1 MTWRGTVT
9 VPDRLWAAMP
19 YILPIA
25 SSLAFASALET
36 LLPVTSLLMLPLR
49 VLAVPYFIVLG
60 AVSSVGLSSQLAE
73 FAIFIALFALVVR
86 NPKIPHFIRYN
97 TMQAMMIDIVM
108 TLISLVFQAVDLSV
122 EIITQRGLTDP
133 LGVVVLIFFA
143 GVFVTA
149 AAAYGYSL
157 FNVAQGKYAEIKW
170 VSEAAYAQTQV

>member
-25 SSLAFASALET
+25 SSISYAGAFIQLAPIT
-36 LLPVTSLLMLPLR
+36 TPVILPLAMMGLTYNR
-49 VLAVPYFIVLG
+49 I
-60 AVSSVGLSSQLAE
+60 VGLLGN
-73 FAIFIALFALVVR
+73 FGPLLIFFALFAFVVR

-97 TMQAMMIDIVM
+97 TMLAMMIDIM
-108 TLISLVFQAVDLSV
+108 LTLVSLVFQAVNLSV
-122 EIITQRGLTDP
+122 QMVTLQAASDP
-133 LGVVVLIFFA
+133 FGVVVLIFFA
-143 GVFVTA
+143 GVFITA